1 MFKNYLKTAFRTVV
15 KNKVFALIN
24 IFGLAFGI
32 GCFAFISFWVWD
44 ELRIDSFHENGK
56 NIYQMYG
63 EVNRNGE
70 SKIRQYVPSALVEP
84 ILTSLPEV
92 EAITRVFPSEA
103 VFGNDDSRFSE
114 KGIYADSSFLNIFSF
129 PLKEGSVTNIFSQTN
144 AVIISSRLAEKYFP
158 GEIALGKQIDIVQN
172 QKQSYVITGVL
183 EDLPEYS
190 SLKFDYILSYDYFEK
205 TFRPWWG
212 KENKNSF
219 TNFNVTVYA
228 QLQTDVNS
236 EVFDQKLNNLFDN
249 YLEDKGDQ
257 ALFLYPFSEVYLHSD
272 FSNGKIPT
280 GKITYVK
287 LLFVIALIVLLIACI
302 NFINLSTALANKR
315 AKEVGLRKTIGAQ
328 KRQIILQFLVESISI
343 SLVALVLA
351 IACVEMLMPAFNL
364 LTQKSIVVPFSS
376 ITFIFLLAAAGIVL
390 GLLAG
395 GYPAYLISSFK
406 ISKTLKNNSSS
417 AGLGG
422 FRKVLVTVQ
431 FTLSIIFIV
440 FTLVV
445 FHQIDFIKNKELGIR
460 KNNIIMHPLHSIKGK
475 QSVYKKELLDLPG
488 IQSVC
493 FTEQDPFSTSN
504 ANAGVTW
511 QGKPEN
517 SATLFNVIQVDEDF
531 LKTFELKLIDGK
543 GFSNN
548 VGVGVTEFIIN
559 EAAAKAMMIDNPV
572 GMDLTV
578 WGYNGRVVGEVS
590 NYHHR
595 SLSQSIGPVVIVCNP
610 EATYNAYISFDNT
623 AKQEVIAAVQS
634 IYKKYEQDYIF
645 DFTFVDDQ
653 YQKTYGDVETVGE
666 LSSIFAFAAILISC
680 LGLFGLS
687 AFITEQKLKETGI
700 RKILGAT
707 ELSLLYL
714 FSSGFIRLV
723 VLSFLIAAPIAW
735 LSSNYWLDGFVYHIS
750 IGVAPF
756 VIAGISA
763 VLIAF
768 LTVTYNTLRAAQTNP
783 VNVLKE

>member
-1 MFKNYLKTAFRTVV
+1 MFKNYLKTALRTIAR
-15 KNKVFALIN
+15 NRVFALIN

-32 GCFAFISFWVWD
+32 ACFAFISFWVWD
-44 ELRIDSFHENGK
+44 ELRIDHFHENGK

-70 SKIRQYVPSALVEP
+70 STIRQYVPSAMVEP

-103 VFGNDDSRFSE
+103 VFGKGDSKFSE

-129 PLKEGSVTNIFSQTN
+129 PLKEGSISDMFSQTN
-144 AVIISSRLAEKYFP
+144 AVIISSKLAEKYFP
-158 GEIALGKQIDIVQN
+158 DEMALGKQIDIIQN
-172 QKQSYVITGVL
+172 QKQSYVVAGVL
-183 EDLPEYS
+183 EDLPDYS
-190 SLKFDYILSYDYFEK
+190 SLKFDYILSYDNFEK

-228 QLQTDVNS
+228 QLQAGVEP
-236 EVFDQKLNNLFDN
+236 EVFDQKLNRLFDN

-257 ALFLYPFSEVYLHSD
+257 ALFVYPFSEVYLHSD
-272 FSNGKIPT
+272 FSNGRIPT

-302 NFINLSTALANKR
+302 NFINLSTAMANKR

-328 KRQIILQFLVESISI
+328 RRQIILQFLIESIGI
-343 SLVALVLA
+343 SLVALVVA
-351 IACVEMLMPAFNL
+351 IASVEMLMPAFNL
-364 LTQKSIVVPFSS
+364 LTQKSIEVPFSS
-376 ITFIFLLAAAGIVL
+376 ISFILLLATSGITL

-395 GYPAYLISSFK
+395 VYPAYLLSSFK
-406 ISKTLKNNSSS
+406 ISKTLKNNSST

-422 FRKVLVTVQ
+422 FRKVLVTIQ

-440 FTLVV
+440 FTIVV

-460 KNNIIMHPLHSIKGK
+460 KNNIIVHPLHGIKGK

-504 ANAGVTW
+504 ANAGVSW
-511 QGKPEN
+511 QGKHDN
-517 SATLFNVIQVDEDF
+517 AAILFNVIQVDEDF
-531 LKTFELKLIDGK
+531 LNTFELKLIDGK
-543 GFSNN
+543 GFSENDGR
-548 VGVGVTEFIIN
+548 GVNEFIIN
-559 EAAAKAMMIDNPV
+559 EEAAKAMMIDNPV

-578 WGYNGRVVGEVS
+578 WGYNGRVIGEIS

-610 EATYNAYISFDNT
+610 KATFNAYISFDNT

-645 DFTFVDDQ
+645 DYTFVDDQ
-653 YQKTYGDVETVGE
+653 YQKNYGDIEIVGK
-666 LSSIFAFAAILISC
+666 LSSVFAFAAILISC

-700 RKILGAT
+700 RKVLGAT
-707 ELSLLYL
+707 ELGLLYL

-735 LSSNYWLDGFVYHIS
+735 FSANHWLEGFAYHIS

-756 VIAGISA
+756 AIAGVSA
-763 VLIAF
+763 VLIALF
-768 LTVTYNTLRAAQTNP
+768 TVTYNTLRAARTNP